1 MESKMNVPISE
12 NKTAEIRQPDS
23 NESKTEKTG
32 APLTTLSN
40 RSDPYPH
47 YFMTLA
53 TTLGSGYAYKYLRQP
68 RTAAMAGVIA
78 AVYAIGGYNIQNDNE
93 KTGYTLGTLAS
104 FGLLAT
110 SGPQARAT
118 KDVYHVAL
126 ASLGAISAVS
136 NSLKVY
142 QLRTGKP
149 KDLDVKS
156 KAI

>member
-23 NESKTEKTG
+23 NESKTEKIS
-32 APLTTLSN
+32 APLTTLSSH
-40 RSDPYPH
+40 SDPYPH

-53 TTLGSGYAYKYLRQP
+53 SIYAYQYLRQP
-68 RTAAMAGVIA
+68 RTAAVAGVIA

-93 KTGYTLGTLAS
+93 KTVAS

-149 KDLDVKS
+149 KDLDVRS
-156 KAI
+156 KATN

>member
-1 MESKMNVPISE
+1 MNVPISE
-12 NKTAEIRQPDS
+12 NKTAEVRQPDS
-23 NESKTEKTG
+23 NESKTEKIS
-32 APLTTLSN
+32 APLTTLSSH
-40 RSDPYPH
+40 SDPYPH
-47 YFMTLA
+47 YFMTFA
-53 TTLGSGYAYKYLRQP
+53 SMQP
-68 RTAAMAGVIA
+68 RTAAVAGIIA

-93 KTGYTLGTLAS
+93 KTVAS

-149 KDLDVKS
+149 KDLDVRS